1 MNISRSNISSLNWH
15 LLALRISLP
24 ILNSLSTAALDG
36 IGVLY
41 LVKSFI
47 KAGSPK
53 KVASLRSFLESAS
66 SHDTNKLW
74 ALALSVLVEECPV
87 SLELEPVMAAQKSS
101 LSRSSLLE
109 SPAVPEHKNL
119 LPNHKIKHIR
129 RIRIILLD
137 PDPHHTIDSD
147 PEPVLKPTF

>member
-1 MNISRSNISSLNWH
+1 MNISLSNILSLNWH

-47 KAGSPK
+47 KAASPK
-53 KVASLRSFLESAS
+53 KVVSLRLFLESAS

-87 SLELEPVMAAQKSS
+87 SLELEAVMEA
-101 LSRSSLLE
+101 
-109 SPAVPEHKNL
+109 
-119 LPNHKIKHIR
+119 
-129 RIRIILLD
+129 
-137 PDPHHTIDSD
+137 
-147 PEPVLKPTF
+147 

>member
-1 MNISRSNISSLNWH
+1 MNISHSNILSLNWH

-24 ILNSLSTAALDG
+24 ILINSLSTAALDG

-66 SHDTNKLW
+66 SQDTNKLW

-87 SLELEPVMAAQKSS
+87 SLELEPVMAA
-101 LSRSSLLE
+101 
-109 SPAVPEHKNL
+109 
-119 LPNHKIKHIR
+119 
-129 RIRIILLD
+129 
-137 PDPHHTIDSD
+137 
-147 PEPVLKPTF
+147 

>member
-15 LLALRISLP
+15 LLALRISLL
-24 ILNSLSTAALDG
+24 ILNSLSTAALEG

-87 SLELEPVMAAQKSS
+87 SLELEAVMEA
-101 LSRSSLLE
+101 
-109 SPAVPEHKNL
+109 
-119 LPNHKIKHIR
+119 
-129 RIRIILLD
+129 
-137 PDPHHTIDSD
+137 
-147 PEPVLKPTF
+147 